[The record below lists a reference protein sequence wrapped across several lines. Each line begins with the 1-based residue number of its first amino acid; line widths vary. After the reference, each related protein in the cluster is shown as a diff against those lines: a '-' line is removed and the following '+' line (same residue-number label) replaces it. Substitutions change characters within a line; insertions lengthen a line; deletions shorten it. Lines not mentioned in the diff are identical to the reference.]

1 VATVSLST
9 SPTTLD
15 SGTSDNVS
23 VTNTG
28 SVAVVVSRGSF
39 STTLQPGQGTVVY
52 PEGAAVTGVTVSGSG
67 QVTTVATAARV
78 SQQAQFAADPAFTG
92 TYTRRFRSYRPHP
105 SLVDSVMASP
115 PTIGAITTTSAAAI
129 TWSVNSQVAAGPIGY
144 GNFTFRGCGNIVSLG
159 SGSPDNIF
167 VKAKHLTDPVS
178 TYAPFNVDFLFDGTY
193 LEIRGKGAG
202 GKARV
207 RVDGQLI
214 SATPTTFT
222 NDGSTYLLP
231 LTFGARAVRRIT
243 VEADSSFAFGGV
255 RTNATDTIVPAPVA
269 SPRCIVLGD
278 SFTDGTG
285 ATAQPTNWVRRFAE
299 AMGWADTWA
308 SGLGGTGYLNPGSG
322 GRVKFRDRVAADV
335 IAYSPDVVIVAG
347 GLNEVSGIGAATY
360 TASQL
365 QTEAAA
371 LFTQI
376 KAGLPNALLVVVSPF
391 WRNGVETYNAAGAGA
406 LLAARDAIKTAAV
419 AAGAIFLDVLEL
431 PLAASVSTTLAASA
445 SSSATTVSLTDPV
458 PIRSTIGIGSGG
470 TYERRVVTA
479 LSGTGPY
486 SATVAAL
493 TYAHN
498 SAEAV
503 ATVGASLWTGTGK
516 AGATTGAGNSD
527 LIVISDG
534 THPSQ
539 AGHELIGSTLARMLD
554 AALGNA

>member
-1 VATVSLST
+1 MAIVALST
-9 SPTTLD
+9 SPATLD
-15 SGTSDNVS
+15 SGSSDFVS
-23 VTNTG
+23 VVNTG
-28 SVAVVVSRGSF
+28 AVDVTVSRGSQSF
-39 STTLQPGQGTVVY
+39 TLRPNQSRTVY
-52 PEGAAVTGVTVSGSG
+52 PEGSAVTATVASGTG
-67 QVTTVATAARV
+67 QVTTTAQAAQV
-78 SQQAQFAADPAFTG
+78 TQAQ
-92 TYTRRFRSYRPHP
+92 
-105 SLVDSVMASP
+105 
-115 PTIGAITTTSAAAI
+115 
-129 TWSVNSQVAAGPIGY
+129 QVAANTAAIAGLPR
-144 GNFTFRGCGNIVSLG
+144 T
-159 SGSPDNIF
+159 
-167 VKAKHLTDPVS
+167 
-178 TYAPFNVDFLFDGTY
+178 TYADGTY

-299 AMGWADTWA
+299 AMGWPDTWA

-365 QTEAAA
+365 QAEAVA
-371 LFTQI
+371 LFAQI

-419 AAGAIFLDVLEL
+419 AAGAVFLDVLEL

-493 TYAHN
+493 TSAHG
-498 SAEAV
+498 SGEAV

-554 AALGNA
+554 ASLGNA